1 MEILEK
7 SLELLQQLQEQG
19 KDAEYQRLES
29 ALKDLLELQI
39 FALAIIHHWVYYN
52 QHRKDK
58 VNRPPNPDPKKAPLD
73 SFQKICSEA
82 KLVECLEKAA
92 LIKKFPLLEN
102 LIQIWKDPNSSVDLG
117 NVETIL
123 KEMKGNPNYSHLFSC
138 DNCDFSFKTT
148 LMKSLESIKRNSST
162 TNPPP
167 TQWTWYRE
175 FLPEV

>member
-1 MEILEK
+1 MKILEK

-19 KDAEYQRLES
+19 KETEYQHLES

-82 KLVECLEKAA
+82 KLVESLNKAG
-92 LIKKFPLLEN
+92 LINNFPLLEN
-102 LIQIWKDPNSSVDLG
+102 LIPIWKGQNNSIDLG
-117 NVETIL
+117 CVETIL
-123 KEMKGNPNYSHLFSC
+123 EKMKDNQNYFHLFSC

-148 LMKSLESIKRNSST
+148 LMKSLESIKRNSSA

-167 TQWTWYRE
+167 TQ
-175 FLPEV
+175 